1 MNQSYRPSARV
12 GSGYGPG
19 QPEPGPLSALLS
31 TSFGNQFAAAK
42 PGSDPLSALQL
53 HAPGV
58 NSPLK
63 RLPDLS
69 RVFLRTDGGHR
80 DLGSGAGLRCS
91 SPISDAEFE
100 APSVLLPPSPGSDEV
115 EPLEPLQDLDGSRF
129 SRCSPVPNGYLH
141 FGSTLFDSGDMRE
154 EDPSQEDPAPFYPSS
169 RSSQG
174 QTRPDADGC
183 RADRTYK
190 PTLFNLMSKT
200 ISELN
205 PTLSP
210 SALPEIAARAG
221 WALDCDSDGGLGSPV
236 HPGIVS
242 PTGTKSNSNS
252 PKKRPLPAVKY
263 VKGDLVWAKFNRR
276 PWWPCHICDSDQ
288 GTHTKMKAPS
298 PRPCRVYFLE
308 TIGEM
313 LESAWVPESAILPF
327 KGGHEFKDLPVL
339 RRRGKQKEKDYKYTV
354 GNLNDLV
361 GDTWIGGGKLFTCH
375 FCPQIPKSLLTAWK
389 VSVAEAEYLLP
400 GGQRRTEGVPVTPVN
415 GEERVPSPLP
425 LEQAPERPP
434 PTADSHAS
442 HNGYQPRKSPAALDS
457 HRNQPCKRKKKCLSD
472 IFGHMVGGSKET
484 AAVAKVADPF
494 QTTTCALEGAS
505 KASPYADLESVPVLH
520 RPRRAAV
527 SPARAAA
534 RPLRRDDGSPGGKTE
549 SAENPTSSPPGGRTR
564 SPPALDP
571 ERSLSSSEEI
581 ASRSSQ
587 KHLATF
593 PASSGLMTRA
603 LKAEEDTDLKD
614 AQARRRICQLSS
626 GAPVDASAQRDAF
639 LSRPPA
645 GAASSSSSFATHSSP
660 KRRARKPDKKHI
672 RNGSLA
678 APEPSGSSV
687 LPPRRPVEVKAE
699 SVPQAVSAAPPPPS
713 SPLQDVQELMF
724 KSLVKEEG
732 SSSGLTGF
740 RPDANYKFSTFLML
754 LKDMHDTREK
764 EGKPLALP
772 PSPVLIKEEPLLVPG
787 AAGDLG
793 SCSRLTQ
800 GIKVETG
807 QAERAVKPKKRTKP
821 IMSSESYH
829 FQDFPTNSQTEK

>member
-1 MNQSYRPSARV
+1 M
-12 GSGYGPG
+12 
-19 QPEPGPLSALLS
+19 
-31 TSFGNQFAAAK
+31 
-42 PGSDPLSALQL
+42 
-53 HAPGV
+53 
-58 NSPLK
+58 
-63 RLPDLS
+63 
-69 RVFLRTDGGHR
+69 
-80 DLGSGAGLRCS
+80 
-91 SPISDAEFE
+91 
-100 APSVLLPPSPGSDEV
+100 
-115 EPLEPLQDLDGSRF
+115 
-129 SRCSPVPNGYLH
+129 
-141 FGSTLFDSGDMRE
+141 
-154 EDPSQEDPAPFYPSS
+154 
-169 RSSQG
+169 
-174 QTRPDADGC
+174 
-183 RADRTYK
+183 
-190 PTLFNLMSKT
+190 
-200 ISELN
+200 
-205 PTLSP
+205 
-210 SALPEIAARAG
+210 
-221 WALDCDSDGGLGSPV
+221 
-236 HPGIVS
+236 
-242 PTGTKSNSNS
+242 
-252 PKKRPLPAVKY
+252 
-263 VKGDLVWAKFNRR
+263 
-276 PWWPCHICDSDQ
+276 
-288 GTHTKMKAPS
+288 
-298 PRPCRVYFLE
+298 YFLE

-434 PTADSHAS
+434 PTTDSHAS
-442 HNGYQPRKSPAALDS
+442 HNGYQFRKSPAALDS

-549 SAENPTSSPPGGRTR
+549 SAENPTSSPSGGRTR

-571 ERSLSSSEEI
+571 ERSLSGSEET

-800 GIKVETG
+800 GMKVETG

-829 FQDFPTNSQTEK
+829 FQDFPTNSQTEKGDKRHKEWRLPARIRPVIPGLSSDLANLAYGREYVTGHADLAGPASFPLLSSNPSANYLDKICGASTVAPKKRWQMVEEDGSKDGAERGASLETNGSFPTASPHLHPEEEKQGNSDSIFSEATFSAAGKKIKGISLSVEGYICRFGCTRPSFSLLMMKRLLCGVVGA